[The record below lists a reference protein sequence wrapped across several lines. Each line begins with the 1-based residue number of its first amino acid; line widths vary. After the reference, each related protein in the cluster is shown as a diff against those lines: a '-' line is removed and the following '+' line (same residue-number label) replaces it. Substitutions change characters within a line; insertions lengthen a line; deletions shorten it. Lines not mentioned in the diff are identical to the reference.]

1 MINNLFKRILTS
13 VALITIFSFGLYYN
27 DISWKVLVIFVSIL
41 CFYEFYKLINKIN
54 LGKIFKQIIIFLI
67 GVYLYF
73 FYYLVVRIKI
83 EFSEEVILILLVS
96 CIFSDMGGYIVGK
109 LIGGRKL
116 ISISPNKTISGAV
129 GSIIFTIVGTSS
141 FLILFDN
148 IDKELVV
155 IEFSFLI
162 YLWMVLMSL
171 YCQMGDLFVSYL
183 KRKAK
188 VKDSGNI
195 LPGHGGILDRVDGII
210 FAIPLGFFTYYI
222 LIFNSSL

>member
-1 MINNLFKRILTS
+1 
-13 VALITIFSFGLYYN
+13 
-27 DISWKVLVIFVSIL
+27 
-41 CFYEFYKLINKIN
+41 
-54 LGKIFKQIIIFLI
+54 
-67 GVYLYF
+67 
-73 FYYLVVRIKI
+73 
-83 EFSEEVILILLVS
+83 
-96 CIFSDMGGYIVGK
+96 MGGYIVGK

-116 ISISPNKTISGAV
+116 ISISPNKTISGAI